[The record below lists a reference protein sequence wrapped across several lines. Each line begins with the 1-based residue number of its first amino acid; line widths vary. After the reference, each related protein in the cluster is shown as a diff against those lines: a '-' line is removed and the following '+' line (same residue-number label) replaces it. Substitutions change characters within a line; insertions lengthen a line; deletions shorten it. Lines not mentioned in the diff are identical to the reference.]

1 VAKHTIAELK
11 KGKNWRE
18 IMNENPAS
26 VQADSGR
33 FELGQI
39 PVVERTA
46 FSEGLITL
54 PVINKN
60 DGTTVFAK
68 IIKLYP
74 GGQQRNFEE
83 ARGNVINDYQAY
95 LEQKWITQLKKK
107 YPVKVNDKALQS
119 LLHKK

>member
-1 VAKHTIAELK
+1 V
-11 KGKNWRE
+11 
-18 IMNENPAS
+18 NENSSA

-46 FSEGLITL
+46 FAEGLITL

-60 DGTTVFAK
+60 DGTAVFAK

-74 GGQQRNFEE
+74 GDQQRNFD
-83 ARGNVINDYQAY
+83 AAKGLVINDYQNY
-95 LEQKWITQLKKK
+95 LEQKWISQLRKK
-107 YPVKVNDKALQS
+107 YPVTVNEKVFQS
-119 LLHKK
+119 LLQGK

>member
-1 VAKHTIAELK
+1 
-11 KGKNWRE
+11 
-18 IMNENPAS
+18 
-26 VQADSGR
+26 
-33 FELGQI
+33 
-39 PVVERTA
+39 
-46 FSEGLITL
+46 
-54 PVINKN
+54 
-60 DGTTVFAK
+60 VFAK